1 MAREGGGCRV
11 TNVDVDGAVND
22 AEKDD
27 GEAYG
32 GESDDVCDCTSGD
45 DTVGEDRLDT
55 DLGGQLESLFLS
67 LIGGLSSLVLA
78 RRALPPAGVAEDPDL
93 TADGAVDPE
102 DETEFEEPR
111 VLTEPLPEAY
121 TAFGVE
127 DGLGGKISVRVEDSL
142 EDGELEGVAVAC
154 CEISDDVRE
163 SPGRGSFGN
172 GSAGGGEMVP
182 DAG

>member
-1 MAREGGGCRV
+1 MTREGGGWRA
-11 TNVDVDGAVND
+11 VDVNGAVND

-45 DTVGEDRLDT
+45 DTVGEDRFDT

-67 LIGGLSSLVLA
+67 LVVDLSSLVLA
-78 RRALPPAGVAEDPDL
+78 RRVPLADITEDPDL
-93 TADGAVDPE
+93 TADAAVDPE
-102 DETEFEEPR
+102 GDETEFEEPAPK
-111 VLTEPLPEAY
+111 VLIVLLPEADA
-121 TAFGVE
+121 AFVVE
-127 DGLGGKISVRVEDSL
+127 DGFEGKMSVCVEDSL
-142 EDGELEGVAVAC
+142 EDGELEWLVAC
-154 CEISDDVRE
+154 CETSDDVRE